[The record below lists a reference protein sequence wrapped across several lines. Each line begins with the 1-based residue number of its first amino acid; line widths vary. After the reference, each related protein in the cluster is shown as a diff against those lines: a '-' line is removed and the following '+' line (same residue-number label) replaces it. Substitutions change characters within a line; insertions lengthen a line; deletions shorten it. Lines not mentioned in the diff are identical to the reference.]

1 MIKVHRA
8 GIKICEQQYEGDT
21 MHGIR
26 RGWRQG
32 ARDVVKQILKL
43 TACSDL
49 RRGVLLNLI
58 DGKKSLRELREALN
72 TSSTT
77 ALHAI
82 RELERVKLIYRDEM
96 HEYELTE
103 TGRIIAK
110 KILDIADTSE
120 VLKKHERFWAEH
132 DLSGIPENLLEKIG
146 WLKKSEVV
154 RLDTLDISRRT
165 FYNVLEHAEW
175 VKGATSV
182 FSYDYPNV
190 FLKPAVRVPVQLIL
204 TREVLRKLENL
215 MGEDNLKNVLRNYNV
230 DIYITEE
237 HIKVPFVVTDSYLSL
252 GLFLTEGVFDST
264 SELISTDQKAIKWA
278 LLLFSYY
285 MRNARKYKPLAD
297 A

>member
-1 MIKVHRA
+1 M
-8 GIKICEQQYEGDT
+8 
-21 MHGIR
+21 
-26 RGWRQG
+26 
-32 ARDVVKQILKL
+32 
-43 TACSDL
+43 
-49 RRGVLLNLI
+49 
-58 DGKKSLRELREALN
+58 
-72 TSSTT
+72 
-77 ALHAI
+77 
-82 RELERVKLIYRDEM
+82 
-96 HEYELTE
+96 
-103 TGRIIAK
+103 
-110 KILDIADTSE
+110 
-120 VLKKHERFWAEH
+120 
-132 DLSGIPENLLEKIG
+132 
-146 WLKKSEVV
+146 V